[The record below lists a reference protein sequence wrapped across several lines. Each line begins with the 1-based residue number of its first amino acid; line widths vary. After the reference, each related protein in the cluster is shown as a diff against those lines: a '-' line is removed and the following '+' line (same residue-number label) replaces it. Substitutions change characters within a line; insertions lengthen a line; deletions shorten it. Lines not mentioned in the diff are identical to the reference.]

1 MPIKNYKTNRAARKK
16 MSIVDRSELYKGQPL
31 KGLLASKTATSGR
44 GSAGKITTR
53 HRGGGV
59 KRRLRVVS
67 FGQEKLGIAGTVE
80 HIEFD
85 PNRSANLA
93 RVVYADGDRR
103 YILAWDGAKTG
114 DTTITDEKTP
124 EKEGNRMKLKNITPG
139 VFVHNVEMKPGRG
152 GSLFRSAGSYGIL
165 MDVQEEYAQIR
176 MPSSEVRLISRES
189 YATIGTV
196 GNPDWRLQR
205 IGSAGRNRRLGLRP
219 NVRGKVMNPVDHP
232 HGGGEGA
239 QSIGL
244 KYPKTPWGKHALG
257 VKTRKPGKYSDP
269 LILERRKNKRKK
281 K

>member
-1 MPIKNYKTNRAARKK
+1 MPIKNYKPNRAARKK
-16 MSIVDRSELYKGQPL
+16 MSIVDRSDLYKGEPL
-31 KGLLASKTATSGR
+31 KQLLASKTATSGR

-59 KRRLRVVS
+59 KRRLRIVA
-67 FGQEKLGIAGTVE
+67 FGQEKMGVVGTVE

-103 YILAWDGAKTG
+103 YVLAWQGAKTG
-114 DTTITDEKTP
+114 DTIIVDEKTP

-139 VFVHNVEMKPGRG
+139 VFVFNVEIKPGRG
-152 GSLFRSAGSYGIL
+152 GSFFRSAGSYGIL
-165 MDVQEEYAQIR
+165 MDVQEEYAQVK
-176 MPSSEVRLISRES
+176 MPSSEIRLISRES

-205 IGSAGRNRRLGLRP
+205 IGSAGRKRRLGLRP

-257 VKTRKPGKYSDP
+257 VKTRTPGKYSDP

-281 K
+281 